1 MKHKK
6 IYHFQEGTNFWRIIK
21 PYLHYSSIITS
32 TPTRSRPY
40 SVNAYNVHII
50 SNIEDARYFRTPMVQ
65 NIYTILETKH
75 SESSNNRYIVL
86 LAKV

>member
-50 SNIEDARYFRTPMVQ
+50 SNIEMLDILELQWFKISTQSLKQ
-65 NIYTILETKH
+65 NIVKVPTIGT
-75 SESSNNRYIVL
+75 SSS
-86 LAKV
+86 